1 MNENTIT
8 YGQIEPRVGV
18 QAVAKLLKVGLPKL
32 VTQRFAQMG
41 DAQMRKGGT
50 IKWRRYHAFTVSA
63 APLAE
68 GVTPARQPLTKT
80 DYTAILRQYGGV
92 TELTDVCYELHEDNP
107 LAVCVTRS
115 GEQFAQTIEMV
126 TINTIKAGT
135 NVYYASGVSA
145 RTSVV
150 AAPSR
155 ADLRLVARGF
165 DRNDA
170 QPVGQI
176 IPPSPKV
183 STMGVHE
190 AFFAM
195 AHTDLEPDI
204 TNIVG
209 FKAYIEYGDPG
220 KRIEGEIGAVDRF
233 RFVLS
238 RMFTPWLLGGGNSIT
253 MLSNGNTPSGS
264 VAADVYPVI
273 IVAQDAYGAVRLQGR
288 KAVDLK
294 VRQPDGQPTDTD
306 PLSQRGSVGWK
317 TWYACA
323 ILNEQWIA
331 RLEVACTANPA

>member
-41 DAQMRKGGT
+41 DAQRRKGGT

-68 GVTPARQPLTKT
+68 GVPPARQPLTKT

-92 TELTDVCYELHEDNP
+92 AELTDVCYELHDDNP

-126 TINTIKAGT
+126 TINVLKSGT
-135 NVYYASGVSA
+135 NVYYANNVAG
-145 RTSVV
+145 RTSVI
-150 AAPSR
+150 AGPSR
-155 ADLRLVARGF
+155 ADFRLIARGF

-170 QPVGQI
+170 QPIGMI

-183 STMGVHE
+183 STMGVQE
-190 AFFAM
+190 AFFVLG
-195 AHTDLEPDI
+195 HTDLEPDI
-204 TNIVG
+204 TDITG
-209 FKAYIEYGDPG
+209 FKSYVEYGDPG
-220 KRIEGEIGAVDRF
+220 KRIDGEIGAVDRF

-238 RMFTPWLLGGGNSIT
+238 RMVTPWLASGGNTTT
-253 MLSNGNTPSGS
+253 MLSNGNIPSGS
-264 VAADVYPVI
+264 SAADVYPMIV
-273 IVAQDAYGAVRLQGR
+273 VAQDGYGAVRLQGR
-288 KAVDLK
+288 TAIDLK
-294 VRQPDGQPTDTD
+294 VRQPDGDPTDTD
-306 PLSQRGSVGWK
+306 PLSQKGTVGWK
-317 TWYACA
+317 TWYSCA

-331 RLEVACTANPA
+331 RLEVACTGNPA

>member
-18 QAVAKLLKVGLPKL
+18 QSVAKLLMVGLPKL

-41 DAQMRKGGT
+41 DAQLRRGGT
-50 IKWRRYHAFTVSA
+50 IKWRRYNAFTVSA

-68 GVTPARQPLTKT
+68 GVTPSRQPLTKT

-92 TELTDVCYELHEDNP
+92 CELTDVCYELHEDNP

-115 GEQFAQTIEMV
+115 GEQFAQTIETV
-126 TINTIKAGT
+126 TINMLKAGS
-135 NVYYASGVSA
+135 NVYYASGVAS
-145 RTSVV
+145 RGLI
-150 AAPSR
+150 AAPPSR

-170 QPVGQI
+170 QPIGEI

-233 RFVLS
+233 RFILT
-238 RMFTPWLLGGGNSIT
+238 RMFTPWLAVGAAGTTL
-253 MLSNGNTPSGS
+253 LANGNIPATST
-264 VAADVYPVI
+264 ACDVYPII
-273 IVAQDAYGAVRLQGR
+273 IVAKDAYGCVRLQGR

-317 TWYACA
+317 TWFACA
-323 ILNEQWIA
+323 ILHDSWIA
-331 RLEVACTANPA
+331 RLEVGCTANPA

>member
-8 YGQIEPRVGV
+8 YGSIEPRVGV
-18 QAVAKLLKVGLPKL
+18 QSVAKLLKVGLPKL

-41 DAQMRKGGT
+41 DAQRRKGGT
-50 IKWRRYHAFTVSA
+50 IRWRRYHAFTVSA

-80 DYTAILRQYGGV
+80 DYTAILRQYAGV
-92 TELTDVCYELHEDNP
+92 SELTDVCFELHEDNP
-107 LAVCVTRS
+107 LAVCITHS
-115 GEQFAQTIEMV
+115 GNQFAQTIETV

-135 NVYYASGVSA
+135 NVYYASNVASRGA
-145 RTSVV
+145 VV
-150 AAPSR
+150 AAATR
-155 ADLRLVARGF
+155 ADLRLIARGF

-170 QPVGQI
+170 QPIGQI

-195 AHTDLEPDI
+195 GHTDLEPDI

-220 KRIEGEIGAVDRF
+220 KRIDGEIGAVDRF
-233 RFVLS
+233 RFVLT
-238 RMFTPWLLGGGNSIT
+238 RMFTAWLAEGGSSST
-253 MLSNGNTPSGS
+253 LLANGNIPSGS
-264 VAADVYPVI
+264 TSCDVYPII
-273 IVAQDAYGAVRLQGR
+273 IVAQDAYGCVRLQGR

-294 VRQPDGQPTDTD
+294 VRQPDGAPTDTD
-306 PLSQRGSVGWK
+306 PISQRGTVGWK
-317 TWYACA
+317 TWFACA
-323 ILNEQWIA
+323 ILNEPWIA
-331 RLEVACTANPA
+331 RLEVGCTANPA